1 MRRPAAVNRFFGL
14 APMSRGSE
22 RCSRRSRPSQVEI
35 CRNGAEQARTRVS
48 AAKRILAG
56 EHRSGI
62 PTTLDGRWSGN
73 SFPLVSLE
81 LLKFVTILCLSI
93 RRFALPPSALFV
105 ERSLRCQLGVLNF
118 GLGAAVSDAN

>member
-1 MRRPAAVNRFFGL
+1 MRRPALSTVFCR
-14 APMSRGSE
+14 APESE
-22 RCSRRSRPSQVEI
+22 RCSRRSRPSQIEI

-62 PTTLDGRWSGN
+62 PTTPDGRWSGN

-81 LLKFVTILCLSI
+81 LLKFVTILCVLTHF
-93 RRFALPPSALFV
+93 RRFALLPSALFV
-105 ERSLRCQLGVLNF
+105 ERSL
-118 GLGAAVSDAN
+118 